1 MHLTDPSHWKH
12 GHNFTADFSSAERNT
27 RRVLMLTAAMMIA
40 EIIFGLRFHSMA
52 LFADGLHMGTHV
64 AAFLITVLAYF
75 FARRHSSDASFS
87 FGTGKFGV
95 LGAFTSAIV
104 LGGIGLVMAGESIG
118 RLVHPL
124 LIQFNQAIVVACI
137 GLAVNILSALILK
150 DEPLG
155 HYHDH
160 HDHGG
165 HEHSHDLNLRS
176 AYLHVIADA
185 VTSLLAIAALL
196 CGKFFGWYWMDAM
209 MGLVGSAVIGQWAY
223 SLVRQTT
230 TILLDRIPASSDLP
244 VVIREGIEKDGDSLI
259 TDLHIW
265 QVAVNQFAA
274 IIEVVAHDPKAPDEY
289 RQALKI
295 HQELVHVTIETQT
308 CLEQGHSHAAA
319 APHDRLNNLSAG

>member
-1 MHLTDPSHWKH
+1 MHLTDPSRWKH
-12 GHNFTADFSSAERNT
+12 GHDFTADFSTAERNT
-27 RRVLMLTAAMMIA
+27 RRVLILTAAMMIA
-40 EIIFGLRFHSMA
+40 EIIFGLKFNSMA

-75 FARRHSSDASFS
+75 FARRHAADASFS

-118 RLVHPL
+118 RLIHPL
-124 LIQFNQAIVVACI
+124 PIQFNQAIVVACI
-137 GLAVNILSALILK
+137 GLAVNVVSALILK
-150 DEPLG
+150 DEPHG
-155 HYHDH
+155 HHHDH
-160 HDHGG
+160 HHHDG

-185 VTSLLAIAALL
+185 VTSLLAVAALL
-196 CGKFFGWYWMDAM
+196 SGKFFGWYWMDAI
-209 MGLVGSAVIGQWAY
+209 MGLAGSAVIGQWAY

-230 TILLDRIPASSDLP
+230 VILLDRVPASSDLP
-244 VVIREGIEKDGDSLI
+244 VVIREGIENDGDSLI

-265 QVAVNQFAA
+265 QVAVNKFAA
-274 IIEVVAHDPKAPDEY
+274 IIRVVAHHPKAPEEY

-295 HQELVHVTIETQT
+295 HEELVHVTVETQT
-308 CLEQGHSHAAA
+308 CQEQEHSHVG
-319 APHDRLNNLSAG
+319 AG

>member
-1 MHLTDPSHWKH
+1 MHLTDPSRWKH
-12 GHNFTADFSSAERNT
+12 SHDFTADFSTAEKNT
-27 RRVLMLTAAMMIA
+27 RRVLLLTAVMMIA

-75 FARRHSSDASFS
+75 FARRHAADASFS

-104 LGGIGLVMAGESIG
+104 LGGVGLVMAGESIG
-118 RLVHPL
+118 RLIHPL
-124 LIQFNQAIVVACI
+124 PILFNQAIFVACL
-137 GLAVNILSALILK
+137 GLAVNVVSALILK
-150 DEPLG
+150 DQHHG
-155 HYHDH
+155 HAH
-160 HDHGG
+160 HDG

-196 CGKFFGWYWMDAM
+196 SGKFFGWYWMDAI
-209 MGLVGSAVIGQWAY
+209 MGLVGSVVIGQWAF

-230 TILLDRIPASSDLP
+230 VILLDRVPASSDLP
-244 VVIREGIEKDGDSLI
+244 VVIREGIENDGDSLI

-265 QVAVNQFAA
+265 QVGVNKYAA
-274 IIEVVAHDPKAPDEY
+274 IIKVIAHHPKTADEY

-295 HQELVHVTIETQT
+295 HEELVHISIETQL
-308 CLEQGHSHAAA
+308 CQEHSHAGAC
-319 APHDRLNNLSAG
+319 

>member
-1 MHLTDPSHWKH
+1 MHLTDPSRWKH
-12 GHNFTADFSSAERNT
+12 GHDFTDDFSVAEKNT
-27 RRVLMLTAAMMIA
+27 RRVLMLTAAMMFA
-40 EIIFGLRFHSMA
+40 EIIFGLKYHSMA

-75 FARRHSSDASFS
+75 FARRHAADASFS

-104 LGGIGLVMAGESIG
+104 LGGVGLVMAGESIG
-118 RLVHPL
+118 RLIHPL
-124 LIQFNQAIVVACI
+124 TIQFNQAIFVACL
-137 GLAVNILSALILK
+137 GLTVNVVSALILK
-150 DEPLG
+150 DQHHEHHHG
-155 HYHDH
+155 HDH
-160 HDHGG
+160 HAG
-165 HEHSHDLNLRS
+165 HEHSHDLNLRA

-196 CGKFFGWYWMDAM
+196 SGKFFGWYWMDAI

-230 TILLDRIPASSDLP
+230 VILLDRIPASSDLP
-244 VVIREGIEKDGDSLI
+244 VVIREGIENDGDSLI

-265 QVAVNQFAA
+265 QVGVNKFAA
-274 IIEVVAHDPKAPDEY
+274 IIRVVAHRPKAPDEY

-295 HQELVHVTIETQT
+295 HEELVHVSVETQL
-308 CLEQGHSHAAA
+308 CQEQGRSHAGAC
-319 APHDRLNNLSAG
+319 